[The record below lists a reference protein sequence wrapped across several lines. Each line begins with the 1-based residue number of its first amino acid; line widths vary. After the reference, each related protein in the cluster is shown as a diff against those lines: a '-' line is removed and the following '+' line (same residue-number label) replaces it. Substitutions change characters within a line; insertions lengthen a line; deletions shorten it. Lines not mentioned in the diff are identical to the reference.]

1 MKKLFRA
8 RVKDS
13 QSFSHDLFSYWS
25 PTIFSHSLSFSLS
38 FFVHSSRILSFIH
51 ISVISYKAVVNNFFL
66 SLFFKKKIQ
75 DVSRLSQF
83 LFLNQLSVEKLSP
96 LSCITNNACVSMYV
110 CECTCTCVV
119 YMYLRDCAYKRTR
132 AYVYSFSGVS
142 CIGR

>member
-110 CECTCTCVV
+110 C
-119 YMYLRDCAYKRTR
+119 MY
-132 AYVYSFSGVS
+132 VS
-142 CIGR
+142 VRVRVWCICIYATVRINAHARMSILFLVCHV